1 MEKRGLN
8 VSVNNQIQTLK
19 IHYYFND
26 DSHSMNAFVRNK
38 AEKDLLDAVRQ
49 IGNILDN
56 DLSIE
61 TTAYQEGGLIEIL
74 AIGIPVLH
82 YLSPA
87 INNIVTHYFTK
98 NTKQEKLDIEI
109 KEVTLQGLKLD
120 NEKKVLEIEEI
131 INKKLEDKLTIRHV
145 SNYYKKIDNYKK
157 VKSIGFK
164 VEGNEREYI
173 VERKY
178 FKDFIL
184 EDNTTI
190 TEDDEAFIEIISPV
204 LKEGKYKWR
213 GRYLGE
219 KIEFSMGDYGYK
231 TDVIKGKYTFSNG
244 SLIEC
249 KLQITIT
256 YDEFGDEK
264 RKSYSVREVY
274 GTSEDGNVRMREA
287 GIKRNHNKWFA
298 KHDGGSLF
306 DEDE

>member
-1 MEKRGLN
+1 M
-8 VSVNNQIQTLK
+8 SVNNQIQTLK
-19 IHYYFND
+19 IHYYFDD

-38 AEKDLLDAVRQ
+38 AEKDLLDAIRQ

-131 INKKLEDKLTIRHV
+131 INKKLEDKLTTRHV
-145 SNYYKKIDNYKK
+145 SNFYKKIDNYEK
-157 VKSIGFK
+157 VKSVGFK
-164 VEGNEREYI
+164 VESSDREYI

-184 EDNTTI
+184 VDNTTVA
-190 TEDDEAFIEIISPV
+190 EDDEAFIEIISPV

-213 GRYLGE
+213 GKYLGE
-219 KIEFSMGDYGYK
+219 KIEFSMGDYSYK
-231 TDVIKGKYTFSNG
+231 TDVIKGKYTFFNG

-274 GTSEDGNVRMREA
+274 GASEDGNVRMREA
-287 GIKRNHNKWFA
+287 GIKRNRSKWFA